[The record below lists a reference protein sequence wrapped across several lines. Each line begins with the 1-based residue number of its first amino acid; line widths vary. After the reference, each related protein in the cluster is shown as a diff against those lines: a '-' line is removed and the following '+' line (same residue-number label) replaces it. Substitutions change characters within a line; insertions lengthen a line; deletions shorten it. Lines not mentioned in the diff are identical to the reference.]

1 MKNTLKVLPWI
12 IILILLAYIN
22 QCTTTGTKQPEVIY
36 KDSITYRDSITPPIH
51 VTGPTLYTPV
61 PYEVIVYDTLSQDT
75 TTNEHLSYLD
85 WMAIKKFNLPIND
98 TNQNL
103 NINLEIQYNTI
114 KNWSYSGTV
123 YERYKIKEILK
134 IEKSPQKNTLL
145 VGGMISANSKQYFS
159 VVPSLA
165 LMTKK
170 KTLILAGYDIINKA
184 PSVGILVKI
193 GK

>member
-1 MKNTLKVLPWI
+1 MKNVITLTPWI
-12 IILILLAYIN
+12 IILILLVYIK
-22 QCTTTGTKQPEVIY
+22 QCTTTGTHKPEIV
-36 KDSITYRDSITPPIH
+36 YRDSIQIRDSISPPIY
-51 VTGPTLYTPV
+51 VSGPTVYTPV
-61 PYEVIVYDTLSQDT
+61 PYEVIVYDTLTQDT

-85 WMAIKKFNLPIND
+85 WMALKKFNLQIND

-114 KNWSYSGTV
+114 KNWSYSGTI

-134 IEKSPQKNTLL
+134 VEKCDQKNALF
-145 VGGMISANSKQYFS
+145 VGGLISANSKQYFS

-170 KTLILAGYDIINKA
+170 KTFIMAGYDIINKA
-184 PSVGILVKI
+184 PTVGILVKL